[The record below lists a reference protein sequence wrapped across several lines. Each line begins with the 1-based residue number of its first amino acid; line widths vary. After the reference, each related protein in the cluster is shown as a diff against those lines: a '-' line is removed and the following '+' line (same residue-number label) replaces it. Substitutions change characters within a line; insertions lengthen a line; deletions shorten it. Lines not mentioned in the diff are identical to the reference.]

1 MKKKNKKKKDRTK
14 TFSFKEVSIVMVFT
28 ILLGIFIGVFLGYTI
43 KTNFSYDK
51 YSTNYE
57 EIIDTYQ
64 NIKSNYYKE
73 IDDDALLEA
82 AVKGMID
89 ELDDDYSEFLD
100 TEETEDLNTTLENQY
115 IGIGCSIIEEDGKIL
130 IYEVYEDSPANGY
143 LKPNDQ
149 LIKIDDQN
157 IEGKDL
163 NTVSLLMSGKE
174 NTNVKI
180 TVKRDNEEK
189 TYTFK
194 RTKVENKTISS
205 KIEKNI
211 GIIRMDAF
219 TENTTQQF
227 KDELETLEKKNIK
240 GLVLDLRDNIGGY
253 ISSAGDI
260 ASIFLKK
267 GQVLYQLEKKGLK
280 SNVKDTTREH
290 KDIKVVVLV
299 NKNTASSAE
308 VLTSAL
314 KEQYGAIVVGEK
326 TYGKGSVQKVYTL
339 SNGSSYK
346 YTIEKWNTSKGKTVD
361 KVGITP
367 DIKINNA
374 DKSKEDNQ
382 LQEAIKQFD

>member
-1 MKKKNKKKKDRTK
+1 
-14 TFSFKEVSIVMVFT
+14 MVFT

-43 KTNFSYDK
+43 KINFSYDK

-64 NIKSNYYKE
+64 NIKSNYYKG

-180 TVKRDNEEK
+180 TVKRDKEEK

-211 GIIRMDAF
+211 GIIRIDAF

-280 SNVKDTTREH
+280 SNVKDITSEH

-367 DIKINNA
+367 DIKINND